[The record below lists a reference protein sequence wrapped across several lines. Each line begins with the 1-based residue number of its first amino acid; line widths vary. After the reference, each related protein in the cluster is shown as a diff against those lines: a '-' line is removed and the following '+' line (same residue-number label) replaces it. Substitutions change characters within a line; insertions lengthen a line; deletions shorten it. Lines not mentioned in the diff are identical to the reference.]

1 MTRTGSPGARRGG
14 RITSGGACDGRARR
28 RDGRANR
35 PRAARWR
42 HRTTERPPNPRIL
55 PLPRPRRRERE
66 RVPTRSRTSVGR
78 RERRPRRARTVLAAE
93 LRRARSQARRRARAQ
108 ARRGALAGAAAAR
121 AAGAGAGAA
130 FSPGLTKRTRMPAA
144 DASADSTTSVTRAC
158 WSLSSIFR
166 TSEVPTGSGS
176 PKTTKAPASVRS
188 RTCGDR
194 PTTTPPYRT
203 SVALSTVR
211 LHLHGLRRDRG

>member
-1 MTRTGSPGARRGG
+1 MPAANASRGTGPDGAMTRTGSPGARRGG
-14 RITSGGACDGRARR
+14 RITSGGVGDGRARR

-42 HRTTERPPNPRIL
+42 HRRRNARRTRGPSAPAAPTGTGDGCRPGL
-55 PLPRPRRRERE
+55 
-66 RVPTRSRTSVGR
+66 GR
-78 RERRPRRARTVLAAE
+78 RLDGGSAA
-93 LRRARSQARRRARAQ
+93 ATGADGSGGGAAA
-108 ARRGALAGAAAAR
+108 GALAGAAARRGRRAPGAAAAR
-121 AAGAGAGAA
+121 AAGAGAA

-211 LHLHGLRRDRG
+211 Y